1 MQHRLVGQR
10 VPRTN
15 DDGLL
20 RATGRYM
27 DDIVLPDM
35 VHAAIVRSPVAHGR
49 LIGFDPADD
58 GRATVFSPDQLAEL
72 IPGQLP
78 VLWVLDGQQQRS
90 TPVIDTALRY
100 VGQPIGVAIAD
111 SRYLAEDQSE
121 RVGLDIEELDPVLE
135 IDDALAADAVL
146 LYPELGS
153 NVLASFDAGDSEN
166 HTAAV
171 FAAAD
176 RRLHMRLR
184 IGRVHGLAIE
194 GRGIVAVP
202 GPQGKLTAYTSTQA
216 PHSVRDSLCESLGMA
231 QSQVRVIAP
240 DVGGGFGL
248 KDHVYEDEV
257 MVAAAAMSL
266 GRPVKWVEDRSESL
280 IATTHARDE
289 VHDVEVAFDDDGTL
303 RGLRVEGFRNAGGRF
318 AVFGGGPLFTVF
330 GVVPGPYHWDAVRC
344 VGRVV
349 ATNTMTTGAYRG
361 FGQTQAACI
370 RERVVERVA
379 AELGRDPVE
388 LRLQNMIGPEELPYQ
403 IRTMIE
409 FDNGDYPESLR
420 RARELINRGPAVPD
434 DGRVRGVGYCCYVQM
449 AGIGPSTVNEFIGL
463 SIGGFESAD
472 IRLEL
477 DGSVRVAT
485 GVSPHGQGLET
496 TIPQLVADELGVALE
511 TVELVHGDTDTT
523 PYSPYGTAASRS
535 IAVGGGA
542 AVVAAQRV
550 ADKIK
555 AIAAE
560 MLEASPA
567 DIELGEG
574 QARVAGTDVGVSIPD
589 VAQRAWQGFRL
600 PEGIEP
606 GLAESYSYDPVSATF
621 SYATHACRVAV
632 DPGTGQVVVED
643 YAVVSDCGTMVNP
656 TIVEGQIQGGV
667 AQGLGAALI
676 EEFVYDNNGQP
687 LMSTLLDY
695 HVPNSATM
703 PDIRIEHLE
712 IPSPHTPGGM
722 KGMGEG
728 GTNGAYA
735 AVVNAVCAALP
746 DVDWDN
752 VTTPLS
758 PNRIWEVL
766 HGQP

>member
-1 MQHRLVGQR
+1 MKHRLVGQR

-20 RATGRYM
+20 RATGCYL
-27 DDIVLPDM
+27 DDIVLPGM

-58 GRATVFSPDQLAEL
+58 GPATVYSPDRLADL
-72 IPGQLP
+72 IPGELP
-78 VLWVLDGQQQRS
+78 VLWILDGQEQRS
-90 TPVIDTALRY
+90 TPVIDNAMRY
-100 VGQPIGVAIAD
+100 VGQPIAVAIAD
-111 SRYLAEDQSE
+111 SRYLAEDQAE
-121 RVGLDIEELDPVLE
+121 RFGLDIEELDPVLG
-135 IDDALAADAVL
+135 IDEALAADAAL

-153 NVLASFDAGDSEN
+153 NVLASFEAGDSED
-166 HTAAV
+166 HTASV

-176 RRLHMRLR
+176 RTLQMRLR

-216 PHSVRDSLCESLGMA
+216 PHSVRDSLCEALGMA

-257 MVAAAAMSL
+257 IVAAAAMDL

-289 VHDVEVAFDDDGTL
+289 IHDIEMAFDNDGTL
-303 RGLRVEGFRNAGGRF
+303 RGLRVEGSRNAGGRF
-318 AVFGGGPLFTVF
+318 TVFGGGPLFTVF
-330 GVVPGPYHWDAVRC
+330 GVVPGPYRWDAVRC
-344 VGRVV
+344 LGRVV

-361 FGQTQAACI
+361 FGQTQAAFI
-370 RERVVERVA
+370 RERVVDRVA

-388 LRLQNMIGPEELPYQ
+388 LRLQNMIGSEELPYQ

-409 FDNGDYPESLR
+409 FDNGDYPQSLR
-420 RARELINRGPAVPD
+420 RASQLINSGPDAPN
-434 DGRVRGVGYCCYVQM
+434 DGRLRGVGYCCYVQM

-463 SIGGFESAD
+463 SIGGFESANV
-472 IRLEL
+472 RVEP

-485 GVSPHGQGLET
+485 GISPHGQGLET
-496 TIPQLVADELGVALE
+496 TIPQLVADELGVALD
-511 TVELVHGDTDTT
+511 TIELVHGDTDTT

-542 AVVAAQRV
+542 AVVASQRV
-550 ADKIK
+550 ADKIR
-555 AIAAE
+555 AIASE

-574 QARVAGTDVGVSIPD
+574 QARVAGTGVGVRIPD
-589 VAQRAWQGFRL
+589 VAKRAWQGFRL

-606 GLAESYSYDPVSATF
+606 GLAESYSYDPASATF

-632 DPGTGQVVVED
+632 DPGTGQIAVED
-643 YAVVSDCGTMVNP
+643 YVVVSDCGTMVNP

-695 HVPNSATM
+695 HVPDSATM

-712 IPSPHTPGGM
+712 IPSPYTPGGM

-746 DVDWDN
+746 DVDWTN

-766 HGQP
+766 HGQS

>member
-1 MQHRLVGQR
+1 MKHRLVGR
-10 VPRTN
+10 RIPRTN

-20 RATGRYM
+20 RATGRYL

-49 LIGFDPADD
+49 LVGFNPADD
-58 GRATVFSPDQLAEL
+58 GRATVFDPDQLAEL
-72 IPGQLP
+72 IPGELP
-78 VLWVLDGQQQRS
+78 VLWILDGQRQRS
-90 TPVIDTALRY
+90 TPVVDKTLRY
-100 VGQPIGVAIAD
+100 VGQPVAVAIAD
-111 SRYLAEDQSE
+111 SRYRAEDQAE
-121 RVGLDIEELDPVLE
+121 RVALDIEELDPVLGIE
-135 IDDALAADAVL
+135 EALAADAAL

-153 NVLASFDAGDSEN
+153 NVLASFEAGDSEDR
-166 HTAAV
+166 TAAV

-176 RRLHMRLR
+176 RTLPMRLR

-202 GPQGKLTAYTSTQA
+202 GPRGKLTAYTSTQA
-216 PHSVRDSLCESLGMA
+216 PHSVRDSLCECLGMA
-231 QSQVRVIAP
+231 QSQVRVVAP

-257 MVAAAAMSL
+257 MVAAAAMDL

-289 VHDVEVAFDDDGTL
+289 IHDVEVAFDDDGTL

-379 AELGRDPVE
+379 VELGRDPVE

-409 FDNGDYPESLR
+409 FDNGDYPQSLR
-420 RARELINRGPAVPD
+420 RARQLINQGPAAPE
-434 DGRVRGVGYCCYVQM
+434 DGRIRGVGYCCYVQM
-449 AGIGPSTVNEFIGL
+449 AGIGPSTANEFIGL
-463 SIGGFESAD
+463 SIGGFESAN
-472 IRLEL
+472 IRVEP

-496 TIPQLVADELGVALE
+496 TIPQLVADELGVGLE
-511 TVELVHGDTDTT
+511 TIELVYGDTDTT

-542 AVVAAQRV
+542 AVVASQRV
-550 ADKIK
+550 ADKIR

-574 QARVAGTDVGVSIPD
+574 QARVAGTEVGVSIPD

-600 PEGIEP
+600 PEGTEP
-606 GLAESYSYDPVSATF
+606 GLAASCSYDPVSATF

-632 DPGTGQVVVED
+632 DPGTGQVAVED
-643 YAVVSDCGTMVNP
+643 YVVVSDCGTMVNP

-695 HVPNSATM
+695 HVPDSATM

-766 HGQP
+766 HDQP

>member
-1 MQHRLVGQR
+1 MKDRFVGQR
-10 VPRTN
+10 VTRRN
-15 DDGLL
+15 DDYLL
-20 RATGRYM
+20 RGTGRYL
-27 DDIVLPDM
+27 DDIVVPGM
-35 VHAAIVRSPVAHGR
+35 VHASIVRSPVAHGR
-49 LIGFDPADD
+49 LTGFDSASNAQ
-58 GRATVFSPDQLAEL
+58 ATVYSPDRLASL
-72 IPGQLP
+72 IPGELP
-78 VLWVLDGQQQRS
+78 VLWILGGQQQRS
-90 TPVIDTALRY
+90 TPVVDKVARY
-100 VGQPIGVAIAD
+100 VGQPMGVVIAE
-111 SRYLAEDQSE
+111 SRYLAEDHAEQ
-121 RVGLDIEELDPVLE
+121 VGLEFEELEPVLA
-135 IDDALAADAVL
+135 IDQALEADAPL
-146 LYPELGS
+146 LYPEVGS
-153 NVLASFDAGDSEN
+153 NVLASFDAGDSED

-176 RRLHMRLR
+176 RSLHLRLR
-184 IGRVHGLAIE
+184 IGRVHGLALE

-202 GPQGKLTAYTSTQA
+202 EPQGKVTVYTSTQT
-216 PHSVRDSLCESLGMA
+216 PHSVRDSLCESLELA
-231 QSQVRVIAP
+231 QSQVRVVAP

-257 MVAAAAMSL
+257 MVAAAALDL

-280 IATTHARDE
+280 LATTHARDE
-289 VHDVEVAFDDDGTL
+289 FHDVEVAFDDDGTL
-303 RGLRVEGFRNAGGRF
+303 RGLRLNGFRNAGGRF

-330 GVVPGPYHWDAVRC
+330 GVVPGPYRWDAVRC

-349 ATNTMTTGAYRG
+349 ATNTMSTGAYRG

-370 RERVVERVA
+370 RERVVDLVA
-379 AELGRDPVE
+379 AELGRDPVD
-388 LRLQNMIGPEELPYQ
+388 LRLQNMIGPEELPYR

-409 FDNGDYPESLR
+409 YDNGDYPKALR
-420 RARELINRGPAVPD
+420 RAQQLIDDGPAPAE
-434 DGRVRGVGYCCYVQM
+434 DGRLRGVGYCSYVQM
-449 AGIGPSTVNEFIGL
+449 AGIGPSTMNEFIGL
-463 SIGGFESAD
+463 SIGGYETATV
-472 IRLEL
+472 RLES

-496 TIPQLVADELGVALE
+496 TIPQLVADELGVGLE
-511 TVELVHGDTDTT
+511 SIELVHGDTDTT

-550 ADKIK
+550 VEKIK
-555 AIAAE
+555 TIAAE

-567 DIELGEG
+567 DIELREG
-574 QARVAGTDVGVSIPD
+574 QARVAGTEVGVSIPS

-600 PEGIEP
+600 PEGTEP
-606 GLAESYSYDPVSATF
+606 GLVASHAYDPASATF

-632 DPGTGQVVVED
+632 DPGTGQVEVED
-643 YAVVSDCGTMVNP
+643 YVVVSDCGTMVNP

-676 EEFVYDNNGQP
+676 EEFVYDEQGQP
-687 LMSTLLDY
+687 LCSTLLDY
-695 HVPNSATM
+695 HVPDSATM

-712 IPSPHTPGGM
+712 IPSPFTPGGM

-728 GTNGAYA
+728 GTNGAFA

-746 DVDWDN
+746 DVDWTD

-758 PNRIWEVL
+758 PNRIWEML
-766 HGQP
+766 HDQS

>member
-1 MQHRLVGQR
+1 MPPLCS
-10 VPRTN
+10 
-15 DDGLL
+15 
-20 RATGRYM
+20 
-27 DDIVLPDM
+27 
-35 VHAAIVRSPVAHGR
+35 SPVAHGR

-58 GRATVFSPDQLAEL
+58 GPATVYSPELLSEL
-72 IPGQLP
+72 IPGELP
-78 VLWVLDGQQQRS
+78 ILWILGNQQQSS
-90 TPVIDTALRY
+90 TPVIDNVMRY
-100 VGQPIGVAIAD
+100 VGQPIAVAIAE
-111 SRYLAEDQSE
+111 SRYLAEDQAE

-153 NVLASFDAGDSEN
+153 NVLASFEAGDSEGR
-166 HTAAV
+166 TASV

-176 RRLHMRLR
+176 RILQMRLR

-202 GPQGKLTAYTSTQA
+202 GPRGKLTAYTSTQA
-216 PHSVRDSLCESLGMA
+216 PHSVRDSLCEALGMA

-257 MVAAAAMSL
+257 IVAVAAMDL

-289 VHDVEVAFDDDGTL
+289 FHNIEVAFDDDGTL
-303 RGLRVEGFRNAGGRF
+303 RGLRVEGLRNAGGRF
-318 AVFGGGPLFTVF
+318 TVFGGGPLFTVF
-330 GVVPGPYHWDAVRC
+330 GVVPGPYRWDAVRC

-370 RERVVERVA
+370 RERVVDRVA

-388 LRLQNMIGPEELPYQ
+388 LRLQNMIGPEELPYR

-409 FDNGDYPESLR
+409 FDNGDYPQSLR
-420 RARELINRGPAVPD
+420 RASDLINSGPAAPD
-434 DGRVRGVGYCCYVQM
+434 DGLVRGVGYCCYVQM
-449 AGIGPSTVNEFIGL
+449 AGIGPSSANEFIGL

-472 IRLEL
+472 VRIEL

-496 TIPQLVADELGVALE
+496 TIPQLVADELGVGLDKI
-511 TVELVHGDTDTT
+511 ELVHGDTDTS

-542 AVVAAQRV
+542 AVVASQRV
-550 ADKIK
+550 AEKIR

-560 MLEASPA
+560 LLEASLA
-567 DIELGEG
+567 DIELEEG
-574 QARVAGTDVGVSIPD
+574 QARVAGTEVGVSISD
-589 VAQRAWQGFRL
+589 VAKRAWQGFRL
-600 PEGIEP
+600 PKGIEP

-632 DPGTGQVVVED
+632 DPGTGQV
-643 YAVVSDCGTMVNP
+643 A
-656 TIVEGQIQGGV
+656 VEGLCGGER
-667 AQGLGAALI
+667 LR
-676 EEFVYDNNGQP
+676 
-687 LMSTLLDY
+687 
-695 HVPNSATM
+695 H
-703 PDIRIEHLE
+703 
-712 IPSPHTPGGM
+712 
-722 KGMGEG
+722 
-728 GTNGAYA
+728 
-735 AVVNAVCAALP
+735 
-746 DVDWDN
+746 
-752 VTTPLS
+752 
-758 PNRIWEVL
+758 
-766 HGQP
+766 HGQSHHRRRPDPRGCGAGFGRGPD